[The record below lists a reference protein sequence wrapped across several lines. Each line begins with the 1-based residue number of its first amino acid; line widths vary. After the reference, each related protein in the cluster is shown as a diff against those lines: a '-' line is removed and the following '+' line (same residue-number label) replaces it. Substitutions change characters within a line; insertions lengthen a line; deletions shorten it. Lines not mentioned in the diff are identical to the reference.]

1 MTKSTYDFLNSL
13 AYVGI
18 LIFIYIYNQHFR
30 HIEAWI
36 MILFSLSLFFL
47 MTYLM
52 YMNVMKLNTRYG
64 ISDIEIN
71 ALIFLVGT
79 QSISTLA
86 TLPV

>member
-1 MTKSTYDFLNSL
+1 
-13 AYVGI
+13 
-18 LIFIYIYNQHFR
+18 
-30 HIEAWI
+30 
-36 MILFSLSLFFL
+36 
-47 MTYLM
+47 
-52 YMNVMKLNTRYG
+52 MKLNTRYG